1 MLVLVIYSC
10 LDFSKND
17 QANLD
22 FIYVVSFK
30 IVMFVQNYHVYHQ
43 NIDNKSKRF
52 NKFA

>member
-30 IVMFVQNYHVYHQ
+30 IVMFVQNRVYHQ
-43 NIDNKSKRF
+43 NIDNKNKHF